1 MIHQSK
7 LLLRLN
13 ACSPRPPVRTG
24 REATDHPG
32 GGDSRPHQLARDRRL
47 PPTPPPHTRAHR
59 DRPRPPATTST
70 TRFLS
75 ATEMG
80 LRRLLPGLLV
90 LLAVGMASATETDT
104 GTDTDAACDS
114 DVWYTM
120 SFLALAFALAN
131 FVIWCAEGFRVRC
144 TVCRPLYLPAH
155 SRERPL
161 RR

>member
-1 MIHQSK
+1 MFIE
-7 LLLRLN
+7 LR
-13 ACSPRPPVRTG
+13 ADGSVVHSGFR
-24 REATDHPG
+24 ATYRCAEG
-32 GGDSRPHQLARDRRL
+32 AG
-47 PPTPPPHTRAHR
+47 
-59 DRPRPPATTST
+59 
-70 TRFLS
+70 
-75 ATEMG
+75 TETD
-80 LRRLLPGLLV
+80 
-90 LLAVGMASATETDT
+90 TETDT

-131 FVIWCAEGFRVRC
+131 LVIWCAEGFRVRC